1 MENPRKSKEEERN
14 YGDQKIERKE
24 ENDFLDSK
32 LGLIT
37 LIVIA

>member
-1 MENPRKSKEEERN
+1 MEKLGKFKEEERN

-24 ENDFLDSK
+24 ENDFLYSK